1 MDKKDKTKIEVM
13 KILEENKITNFASPE
28 QQLNKVV
35 SEETSTTE
43 SEKDRSSEEI
53 IKEIKSVLEKQVKP
67 NVAMHGGIIN
77 FLSYDTGIVKLEMAG
92 ACSGCAMS
100 KKTLHEGVERMLKHY
115 VPEVN
120 QLIGEDDEQAA
131 EKGYTPW
138 ATL

>member
-1 MDKKDKTKIEVM
+1 MER
-13 KILEENKITNFASPE
+13 TN
-28 QQLNKVV
+28 
-35 SEETSTTE
+35 
-43 SEKDRSSEEI
+43 EEI
-53 IKEIKSVLEKQVKP
+53 IKDIKSVLESKVKD
-67 NVAMHGGIIN
+67 NVATHGGMIN
-77 FLSYDTGIVKLEMAG
+77 FLSYDKGIVKLEMAG

-115 VPEVN
+115 IPEVN

>member
-1 MDKKDKTKIEVM
+1 MTTISSQARQPSKQDYADPTKF
-13 KILEENKITNFASPE
+13 KFS
-28 QQLNKVV
+28 
-35 SEETSTTE
+35 
-43 SEKDRSSEEI
+43 
-53 IKEIKSVLEKQVKP
+53 
-67 NVAMHGGIIN
+67 
-77 FLSYDTGIVKLEMAG
+77 IVKLEMAG

-100 KKTLHEGVERMLKHY
+100 KKTLHEGVERLLKHY

>member
-1 MDKKDKTKIEVM
+1 MEIGKY
-13 KILEENKITNFASPE
+13 
-28 QQLNKVV
+28 
-35 SEETSTTE
+35 
-43 SEKDRSSEEI
+43 RSKEEI
-53 IKEIKSVLEKQVKP
+53 IKDIKSVLESKVKD
-67 NVAMHGGIIN
+67 NVATHGGIIN
-77 FLSYDTGIVKLEMAG
+77 FLSYDKGIVKLEMAG

-100 KKTLHEGVERMLKHY
+100 KKTLHEGVERLLKHY

>member
-1 MDKKDKTKIEVM
+1 MEIGKY
-13 KILEENKITNFASPE
+13 
-28 QQLNKVV
+28 
-35 SEETSTTE
+35 
-43 SEKDRSSEEI
+43 RSKEEI
-53 IKEIKSVLEKQVKP
+53 IKDIKSVLEKNVKD
-67 NVAMHGGIIN
+67 NVAVHGGMIN
-77 FLSYDTGIVKLEMAG
+77 FLSYDKGIVRLEMAG

-100 KKTLHEGVERMLKHY
+100 KKTLHEGVERLLKHY

>member
-1 MDKKDKTKIEVM
+1 MEIGKY
-13 KILEENKITNFASPE
+13 
-28 QQLNKVV
+28 
-35 SEETSTTE
+35 
-43 SEKDRSSEEI
+43 RSKEEI
-53 IKEIKSVLEKQVKP
+53 IKDIKSVLESKVKD
-67 NVAMHGGIIN
+67 NVATHGGMIN
-77 FLSYDTGIVKLEMAG
+77 FLSYDNGIVKLEMAG

-100 KKTLHEGVERMLKHY
+100 KKTLHEGVERTLKHY

>member
-1 MDKKDKTKIEVM
+1 MER
-13 KILEENKITNFASPE
+13 TN
-28 QQLNKVV
+28 
-35 SEETSTTE
+35 
-43 SEKDRSSEEI
+43 EEI
-53 IKEIKSVLEKQVKP
+53 IKDIKSVLESKVKD
-67 NVAMHGGIIN
+67 NVATHGGIIN
-77 FLSYDTGIVKLEMAG
+77 FLSYDKGIVKLEMAG

-115 VPEVN
+115 IPEVN

>member
-1 MDKKDKTKIEVM
+1 MERTK
-13 KILEENKITNFASPE
+13 
-28 QQLNKVV
+28 
-35 SEETSTTE
+35 
-43 SEKDRSSEEI
+43 EEI
-53 IKEIKSVLEKQVKP
+53 IKDIKSVSESKVKD
-67 NVAMHGGIIN
+67 NVATHGGMIN
-77 FLSYDTGIVKLEMAG
+77 FLSYDNGIVKLEMAG

-115 VPEVN
+115 IPEVN

>member
-1 MDKKDKTKIEVM
+1 MER
-13 KILEENKITNFASPE
+13 TN
-28 QQLNKVV
+28 
-35 SEETSTTE
+35 
-43 SEKDRSSEEI
+43 EEI
-53 IKEIKSVLEKQVKP
+53 IKDIKSVLESKVKD
-67 NVAMHGGIIN
+67 NVATHGGIIN
-77 FLSYDTGIVKLEMAG
+77 FLSYDNGIVKLEMAG

-115 VPEVN
+115 IPEVN

>member
-1 MDKKDKTKIEVM
+1 MEIGKY
-13 KILEENKITNFASPE
+13 
-28 QQLNKVV
+28 
-35 SEETSTTE
+35 
-43 SEKDRSSEEI
+43 RSKEEI
-53 IKEIKSVLEKQVKP
+53 IKDIKSVLESKVKD
-67 NVAMHGGIIN
+67 NVATHGGIIN
-77 FLSYDTGIVKLEMAG
+77 FLSYDKGIVKLEMAG

-115 VPEVN
+115 IPEVN